1 MGVGQLE
8 QESASATFVSPSPS
22 SSASVETNI
31 AHDHE
36 KEISPTAAPNQSSV
50 KAAEAKD
57 DTLDVVIHDLLKIS
71 SFVYTFREIR
81 NIVKTNDGKIMKK
94 KRTGLLKRS
103 EKCTVAFDT
112 PAHILTQ
119 DGAYSQK
126 DTFLKYKITPDAIKL
141 FLEKNRKWFYEARGG
156 ALKFD
161 KSVTEKTEPFVL
173 ENEMKIMTQD
183 NLKIVDYV
191 SMSEKQVDIFPS
203 TRCVCFFSP
212 TSTNFL

>member
-1 MGVGQLE
+1 
-8 QESASATFVSPSPS
+8 
-22 SSASVETNI
+22 
-31 AHDHE
+31 
-36 KEISPTAAPNQSSV
+36 
-50 KAAEAKD
+50 
-57 DTLDVVIHDLLKIS
+57 
-71 SFVYTFREIR
+71 
-81 NIVKTNDGKIMKK
+81 MKK
-94 KRTGLLKRS
+94 ERTGLLKRP

-203 TRCVCFFSP
+203 TRCVCFFFP
-212 TSTNFL
+212 YVY